1 MFLTNLNLF
10 IFLNTKMRQLHN
22 KFTISKL
29 IIYILSLLI
38 VIDAHSQSSKK
49 KELQKEY
56 NNILRDINQIQ
67 KNIDK
72 TAKER
77 SVGLEEI
84 SLINTKI
91 EKREKLISNI
101 ASQTKV
107 IESELAIKT
116 REVGNIGEE
125 ISKLKEEY
133 TKLILWL
140 NKNHSSVNK
149 LAFVMEAHNFKEA
162 YHRIQYIKKYG
173 DFRARQ
179 SKYLSNQVDRI
190 MEKINSLNT
199 VKEEKINIIDI
210 NLSQKKELTKEKVN
224 RDLVV
229 KKLDTELSEWRKKIV
244 AKNEQA
250 GAINRKIR
258 KIIEDEVRKEQDRRE
273 AAKVRAAKKDAAA
286 GITAKR
292 EPEDYSQTPEG
303 KLSNSFRESRGS
315 LPWPVSNG
323 QVTNK
328 FGRQPHP
335 MASDLFIDNSGVDIQ
350 TPNNSQVKSVYN
362 GEVVRV
368 FEMPTYQNCVM
379 VKHGDYFSVY
389 SYLKS
394 VNVREG
400 MSIQAGQALGVSG
413 YDETHGYS
421 LVNLQIW
428 HYQNKQNPQNWLS
441 VR

>member
-1 MFLTNLNLF
+1 
-10 IFLNTKMRQLHN
+10 MRQPHN
-22 KFTISKL
+22 KNNFLKYSVCILSFLIISDTIS
-29 IIYILSLLI
+29 
-38 VIDAHSQSSKK
+38 QNPKK

-72 TAKER
+72 TSKER
-77 SVGLEEI
+77 SLGLKEI

-101 ASQTKV
+101 ESQTKV
-107 IESELAIKT
+107 IESELGEKT
-116 REVGNIGEE
+116 KEVGNIGSE

-140 NKNHSSVNK
+140 NKNHNSVNK

-190 MEKINSLNT
+190 MEKINALNA
-199 VKEEKINIIDI
+199 VKAEKINIIDI

-224 RDLVV
+224 RDIVV
-229 KKLDTELSEWRKKIV
+229 KKLDSELSELRRKIM

-250 GAINRKIR
+250 EAINRKIK
-258 KIIEDEVRKEQDRRE
+258 KIIEDEVRKEQERRLAE
-273 AAKVRAAKKDAAA
+273 RAKAAKKDAAA
-286 GITAKR
+286 GITTKR
-292 EPEDYSQTPEG
+292 APEDYSQTPEG

-335 MASDLFIDNSGVDIQ
+335 LAPDLFIDNSGVDIQ
-350 TPNNSQVKSVYN
+350 TPNNCQVKSIYK

-368 FEMPTYQNCVM
+368 FDMPTYQNCVM
-379 VKHGDYFSVY
+379 VKHGDYFTVY

-400 MSIQAGQALGVSG
+400 MEITAGQSIGVSG

-421 LVNLQIW
+421 LINLQIW

-441 VR
+441 GR

>member
-1 MFLTNLNLF
+1 
-10 IFLNTKMRQLHN
+10 MRQPHN
-22 KFTISKL
+22 KNNFLKYSVCILSFL
-29 IIYILSLLI
+29 IISNTF
-38 VIDAHSQSSKK
+38 SQNPKR

-56 NNILRDINQIQ
+56 NNILRDINLIQ

-72 TAKER
+72 TSKER
-77 SVGLEEI
+77 SLGLKEI

-101 ASQTKV
+101 ESQTKV
-107 IESELAIKT
+107 IESELGEKT
-116 REVGNIGEE
+116 KEVGNIGSE
-125 ISKLKEEY
+125 ISKLKAEY

-140 NKNHSSVNK
+140 NKNHNSVNK

-190 MEKINSLNT
+190 MEKINALNT
-199 VKEEKINIIDI
+199 VKAEKINIIDI

-224 RDLVV
+224 RDIVV
-229 KKLDTELSEWRKKIV
+229 KKLDNELSDLRRKIV

-250 GAINRKIR
+250 EAINRKIR
-258 KIIEDEVRKEQDRRE
+258 KIIEDEVRKEQERKE
-273 AAKVRAAKKDAAA
+273 AARARAAKKDAAA
-286 GITAKR
+286 GIITKR
-292 EPEDYSQTPEG
+292 APEDYSQTPEG
-303 KLSNSFRESRGS
+303 KLSSSFRESRGR
-315 LPWPVSNG
+315 LPWPVSSG
-323 QVTNK
+323 QVTTK

-335 MASDLFIDNSGVDIQ
+335 LAPDLFIDNSGVDIQ
-350 TPNNSQVKSVYN
+350 TPNNSPVKSIYK

-368 FEMPTYQNCVM
+368 FDMPTYQNCVM
-379 VKHGDYFSVY
+379 VKHGDYFTVY

-400 MSIQAGQALGVSG
+400 MEINAGQAIGVSG

-441 VR
+441 GR

>member
-1 MFLTNLNLF
+1 
-10 IFLNTKMRQLHN
+10 MRQPHN
-22 KFTISKL
+22 KNNFLKYSVCILSFLILSDTIS
-29 IIYILSLLI
+29 
-38 VIDAHSQSSKK
+38 QNPKK

-72 TAKER
+72 TSKER
-77 SVGLEEI
+77 SLGLKEI

-101 ASQTKV
+101 ESQTKV
-107 IESELAIKT
+107 IESELGEKT
-116 REVGNIGEE
+116 KEVGNIGSE

-140 NKNHSSVNK
+140 NKNHNSVNK

-190 MEKINSLNT
+190 MEKINALNA
-199 VKEEKINIIDI
+199 VKAEKINIIDI

-224 RDLVV
+224 RDIVV
-229 KKLDTELSEWRKKIV
+229 KKLDSELSELRRKIM

-250 GAINRKIR
+250 EAINRKIK
-258 KIIEDEVRKEQDRRE
+258 KIIEDEVRKEQERRLAE
-273 AAKVRAAKKDAAA
+273 RAKAAKKDAAA
-286 GITAKR
+286 GITTKR
-292 EPEDYSQTPEG
+292 APEDYSQTPEG

-335 MASDLFIDNSGVDIQ
+335 LAPDLFIDNSGVDIQ
-350 TPNNSQVKSVYN
+350 TPNNCQVKSIYK

-368 FEMPTYQNCVM
+368 FDMPTYQNCVM
-379 VKHGDYFSVY
+379 VKHGDYFTVY

-400 MSIQAGQALGVSG
+400 MEITAGQSIGVSG

-421 LVNLQIW
+421 LINLQIW

-441 VR
+441 GR

>member
-1 MFLTNLNLF
+1 MGFNCLFLKRSIIALSAIL
-10 IFLNTKMRQLHN
+10 
-22 KFTISKL
+22 IS
-29 IIYILSLLI
+29 LSTLM
-38 VIDAHSQSSKK
+38 SQSNKK

-56 NNILRDINQIQ
+56 SNILREITTIQ

-72 TAKER
+72 TSKER
-77 SVGLEEI
+77 SIGVYEIGL
-84 SLINTKI
+84 LNKKI
-91 EKREKLISNI
+91 EKRHKLIANI
-101 ASQTKV
+101 ESQTNE
-107 IESELAIKT
+107 IEAELKIKT
-116 REVGNIGEE
+116 TEVGNIGSE
-125 ISKLKEEY
+125 ISTLKEEY

-162 YHRIQYIKKYG
+162 YHRIQYIKKYS
-173 DFRARQ
+173 DYRARQ
-179 SKYLSNQVDRI
+179 SKYLTNQVNRI
-190 MEKINSLNT
+190 MGKINSLNE
-199 VKEEKINIIDI
+199 VKKEKVNIIEI
-210 NLSQKKELTKEKVN
+210 NKSQQKELTIEKNN

-229 KKLDTELSEWRKKIV
+229 KKLDKELNDLRKKIIR
-244 AKNEQA
+244 KNEQA
-250 GAINRKIR
+250 EAINRKIR
-258 KIIEDEVRKEQDRRE
+258 KIIDDEVRKEQERRE
-273 AAKVRAAKKDAAA
+273 GARVRAAKRDAAA
-286 GITAKR
+286 GITVKR
-292 EPEDYSQTPEG
+292 EPEDYSKTPEG
-303 KLSNSFRESRGS
+303 ILSSSFKESRGQ

-323 QVTNK
+323 EVTTR

-335 MASDLFIDNSGVDIQ
+335 LAPDLFIDNSGVDIR
-350 TPNNSQVKSVYN
+350 TSFNNSVKAIYR

-379 VKHGDYFSVY
+379 IKHGDYFTVY

-400 MSIQAGQALGVSG
+400 MIISTGQVLGACG

-441 VR
+441 GR